1 MGKGFLFIIIALLL
15 SGFMRDISAD
25 PRIPEPPIQP
35 RADINET
42 RHALGDHTYRVSLI
56 NARGDKRSGLLAL
69 KTDFIAID
77 VSDHGSIEKRKGNIS
92 SIDSIEFN
100 KWKGTEIR
108 GNEFLFYPAQIKI
121 VFADKKIIECRSD
134 IKILNR
140 LTLIDGKNSVS
151 LYTYFYDYR
160 ENNAWR
166 NTGQPD
172 MSYPET
178 NPHEDTVVR
187 IVFSR

>member
-1 MGKGFLFIIIALLL
+1 MLLMQVFV
-15 SGFMRDISAD
+15 GVIFAD
-25 PRIPEPPIQP
+25 PRIPDTPFQP
-35 RADINET
+35 RVDINET

-69 KTDFIAID
+69 KTDFIDID
-77 VSDHGSIEKRKGNIS
+77 VSDHGSVEKRKVSIA
-92 SIDSIEFN
+92 SIDSIEFK
-100 KWKGTEIR
+100 KWKGTEGR

-121 VFADKKIIECRSD
+121 TLADKKIIECRSD

-151 LYTYFYDYR
+151 QYTYFYDYR

-166 NTGQPD
+166 NSGRSD
-172 MSYPET
+172 LSYPET
-178 NPHEDTVVR
+178 NPHEDTVLQ
-187 IVFSR
+187 IVFFR